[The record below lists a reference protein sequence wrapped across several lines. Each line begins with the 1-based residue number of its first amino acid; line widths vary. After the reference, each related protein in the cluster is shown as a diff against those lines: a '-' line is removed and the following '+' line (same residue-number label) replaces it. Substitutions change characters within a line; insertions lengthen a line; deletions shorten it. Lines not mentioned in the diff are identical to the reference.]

1 MEALTK
7 INAGTLSQL
16 ETGQRLPRPDHVEAL
31 ERAYG
36 PSREWYSVE
45 MLKDSG

>member
-1 MEALTK
+1 MEAITQ

-16 ETGQRLPRPDHVEAL
+16 ETGQRQPRPDHVEAL

-36 PSREWYSVE
+36 PRRDWYSVE
-45 MLKDSG
+45 MLNL